1 MTRQRLDPAKD
12 RDPSGF
18 FGVRVR
24 LWGLL
29 RGRVGGGKFVFDQG
43 EWDMAEERI
52 NVEVVIED
60 EAETVVSADLLVE
73 EVSIDGMCG
82 VY

>member
-1 MTRQRLDPAKD
+1 
-12 RDPSGF
+12 
-18 FGVRVR
+18 
-24 LWGLL
+24 
-29 RGRVGGGKFVFDQG
+29 
-43 EWDMAEERI
+43 MAEERI